1 MRKTKTPMSKP
12 TQLPFTLNEPQI
24 VAAVVAALMGVD
36 ERKLSVS
43 FTNSRPPKGLSAALS
58 VDENFIREAVIGHA
72 RKLVNPTFTHF
83 SVDFVHT
90 RGEDGQT
97 ASIIAS
103 THPIARSEPEQPTT
117 TAKAGPTPEVPAEEP
132 ASQEATAPLAD
143 AGEGATEAPWEDDGK
158 ATSAEATTSTEA
170 DEAATADSEAAVN
183 TAAPAPATG
192 RSRLF
197 AELSR
202 SSIKDSNAADAE

>member
-1 MRKTKTPMSKP
+1 MRKTKTPMTKP

-83 SVDFVHT
+83 SVEFVHT

-103 THPIARSEPEQPTT
+103 THPIAPSEPEAVTT
-117 TAKAGPTPEVPAEEP
+117 TAKANPTPEAAE
-132 ASQEATAPLAD
+132 
-143 AGEGATEAPWEDDGK
+143 TE
-158 ATSAEATTSTEA
+158 TTSTKEEAAGDPPFDTEDSKPEAEA
-170 DEAATADSEAAVN
+170 DEEPS
-183 TAAPAPATG
+183 AAPAPATG

-202 SSIKDSNAADAE
+202 SSIKDSNATDAE

>member
-24 VAAVVAALMGVD
+24 VAAVVSALMGVD

-43 FTNSRPPKGLSAALS
+43 FTNSRPPKGLSAALT

-83 SVDFVHT
+83 SVEFVHT

-103 THPIARSEPEQPTT
+103 THPIAPSEPEAV
-117 TAKAGPTPEVPAEEP
+117 AKADPAVAQSPASEA
-132 ASQEATAPLAD
+132 ASQEVNEERLTN
-143 AGEGATEAPWEDDGK
+143 GQTEAPWEDDGK
-158 ATSAEATTSTEA
+158 ATSLEATASTEA
-170 DEAATADSEAAVN
+170 EADKEPSAETEAATT

>member
-1 MRKTKTPMSKP
+1 
-12 TQLPFTLNEPQI
+12 
-24 VAAVVAALMGVD
+24 
-36 ERKLSVS
+36 
-43 FTNSRPPKGLSAALS
+43 
-58 VDENFIREAVIGHA
+58 
-72 RKLVNPTFTHF
+72 
-83 SVDFVHT
+83 
-90 RGEDGQT
+90 
-97 ASIIAS
+97 
-103 THPIARSEPEQPTT
+103 
-117 TAKAGPTPEVPAEEP
+117 
-132 ASQEATAPLAD
+132 LAD